1 MTETNAPLE
10 SGLPPVTGSS
20 ANEPRTVDAGQG
32 WNWIAEA
39 WGLFLK
45 SPGVWIVDF
54 LILLVLYLL
63 LHLLPFLGHLASFV
77 LWPVILGGLMLGCR
91 ALARGQKFE
100 VGHVFAGFKTNTSQL
115 VMLGIFNLVIFVV
128 IAGIALVA
136 MLVAGGGAV
145 FAAVSVD
152 SLMTALLS
160 GALMLFALLGLLIV
174 LLLSIPLVMALWF
187 APSLVVFRNASA
199 ADAMV
204 LSFNACLKNIVPFF
218 VYSVIA
224 LIPCVVLFVTV
235 LGWLVLFPVLIASIY
250 TSYRDVFADS

>member
-1 MTETNAPLE
+1 MADSNSHME
-10 SGLPPVTGSS
+10 SGLPPVAAGP
-20 ANEPRTVDAGQG
+20 AGEPRAVDAGQG

-54 LILLVLYLL
+54 IILLIAYAL
-63 LHLLPFLGHLASFV
+63 LHILPFLGQLATFV
-77 LWPVILGGLMLGCR
+77 LWPIVLGGLMLGCR
-91 ALARGQKFE
+91 ALAHGEKFE
-100 VGHVFAGFKTNTSQL
+100 VAHVAAGFKTNTSQL
-115 VMLGIFNLVIFVV
+115 VMLGIFNLVILLV
-128 IAGIALVA
+128 IGGIALVA

-160 GALMLFALLGLLIV
+160 GALMLFALLGLLVV
-174 LLLSIPLVMALWF
+174 LLLSIPLVMAMWF

-204 LSFNACLKNIVPFF
+204 LSFNACLKNFLPFF
-218 VYSVIA
+218 VYCVIA
-224 LIPCVVLFVTV
+224 LIPCIVLFVTV
-235 LGWLVLFPVLIASIY
+235 LGWLVLFPTLIASIY